1 MIENFSNIYFLILY
15 VVFLCLVGFYTYIT
29 IFSPAKLASDY
40 NLNKN
45 SVYFV
50 RILGTFITAIFIIGI
65 TILFRD
71 NGPEGTWIFFYI
83 IFLAGVFQFIYETL
97 FYLKLIDKDIEA
109 KNKFSDIIISIIF
122 VGISITLIFGL
133 SDKIYN

>member
-15 VVFLCLVGFYTYIT
+15 IVFLCLVGFYTYIT

-40 NLNKN
+40 NLDKN